1 MFILFHKLRA
11 HLMTIGIL
19 RLALFIQD
27 SNSLKEKRMVL
38 HSLKAR
44 LRNNFNVAVTQID
57 NEDKWQRTTLAIVGV
72 EKDRKNMNST
82 LSDIINFIGRFNSIN
97 LIDYEME
104 LI

>member
-1 MFILFHKLRA
+1 
-11 HLMTIGIL
+11 MTIGIL
-19 RLALFIQD
+19 RLELFIHG

-57 NEDKWQRTTLAIVGV
+57 DEDKWQKTTLAVVGV
-72 EKDRKNMNST
+72 EKNRNNMNSI
-82 LSDIINFIGRFNSIN
+82 LSKIVNFIEGLNSVDLIN
-97 LIDYEME
+97 SEME

>member
-1 MFILFHKLRA
+1 
-11 HLMTIGIL
+11 MTIGIL
-19 RLALFIQD
+19 KLVLFIQD

-44 LRNNFNVAVTQID
+44 LRNSFNVAVTQID
-57 NEDKWQRTTLAIVGV
+57 DEDKWQKTTLAVVGV
-72 EKDRKNMNST
+72 ERDRKNMNRI
-82 LSDIINFIGRFNSIN
+82 LSDTVNFIENFNRIN

>member
-1 MFILFHKLRA
+1 
-11 HLMTIGIL
+11 MTVGIL
-19 RLALFIQD
+19 NLSLLIQG

-44 LRNNFNVAVTQID
+44 LRNNFNVAVTQIGA
-57 NEDKWQRTTLAIVGV
+57 EDKWQKAILTVVGV
-72 EKDRKNMNST
+72 EKDRSNMNSI
-82 LSDIINFIGRFNSIN
+82 LSAVVNFIERFNRIE

>member
-1 MFILFHKLRA
+1 
-11 HLMTIGIL
+11 MTVGIL
-19 RLALFIQD
+19 KLALFIYN
-27 SNSLKEKRMVL
+27 SSSLKQKRMVL

-57 NEDKWQRTTLAIVGV
+57 DEDKWQKATLAVVGA
-72 EKDRKNMNST
+72 EIDRKNMNST
-82 LSDIINFIGRFNSIN
+82 LSNILNFIEGFNGIN